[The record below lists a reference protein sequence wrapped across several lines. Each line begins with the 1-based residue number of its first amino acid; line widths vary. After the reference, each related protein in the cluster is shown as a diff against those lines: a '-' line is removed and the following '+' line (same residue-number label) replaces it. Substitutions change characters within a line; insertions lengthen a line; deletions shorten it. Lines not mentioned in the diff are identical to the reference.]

1 MVVLSLTG
9 LAVGVLVSEQQRTQQ
24 QLRINQEALNRA
36 LRVGT
41 MGEFAAALA
50 HEINQPLTAVANYAR
65 VARNA
70 ADPTR
75 PRRRPPTG
83 SSPRLSAR
91 PRSCGGCATS
101 SASGH
106 SETAP
111 SACRANWSTTPSPIA
126 VRSSTGRASRCR
138 CASRAICRRST
149 STPCRSSR
157 SSSIWCA
164 TPPRR

>member
-1 MVVLSLTG
+1 MTSYQALMVVLTLTG

-36 LRVGT
+36 FRLGS

-70 ADPTR
+70 PSIGAASEAAERVIAQVDR
-75 PRRRPPTG
+75 AAEVVRRLRNFI
-83 SSPRLSAR
+83 RL
-91 PRSCGGCATS
+91 
-101 SASGH
+101 GH

-111 SACRANWSTTPSPIA
+111 GAGP
-126 VRSSTGRASRCR
+126 
-138 CASRAICRRST
+138 
-149 STPCRSSR
+149 
-157 SSSIWCA
+157 
-164 TPPRR
+164 